1 MRPLQAKPG
10 HFTPECQTAVPC
22 SGFSPSWSSPTPPT
36 LTRSPGYRRGPDRSL
51 TVAVEE
57 LEPVVNP
64 VIGLFAVGFLGC
76 SRTQRHKRCRRGR
89 HELVDQLRGIFPPS
103 RDPRPG
109 SRAGP
114 GAAEIAANYDPS
126 AALPTLT
133 APSNFPEN
141 FVGRAQAIPWLGPAY
156 SRGRSC
162 ASSRGRGRVHPGALD
177 PGVRS
182 RARLSPAPGSRCEL
196 FWSRTS

>member
-36 LTRSPGYRRGPDRSL
+36 LTRSPGYQRGPDRSL

-89 HELVDQLRGIFPPS
+89 RELVDRLRGIFPQAGTPGRGAGQAREQQKLRPTMIPPPPS
-103 RDPRPG
+103 RPLPLPLTFQKI
-109 SRAGP
+109 SW
-114 GAAEIAANYDPS
+114 GAH
-126 AALPTLT
+126 
-133 APSNFPEN
+133 
-141 FVGRAQAIPWLGPAY
+141 R
-156 SRGRSC
+156 RSC
-162 ASSRGRGRVHPGALD
+162 G
-177 PGVRS
+177 
-182 RARLSPAPGSRCEL
+182 
-196 FWSRTS
+196 